1 MKENLLP
8 KGISV
13 KAFIIRGGKFFTT
26 EILSTT
32 TYANTA
38 LKRID
43 FGESA
48 V

>member
-8 KGISV
+8 KGINV
-13 KAFIIRGGKFFTT
+13 KAFIIREGKFFTR

-32 TYANTA
+32 TYANVA

-43 FGESA
+43 FGKSG

>member
-13 KAFIIRGGKFFTT
+13 KAFIVRGRKFFAT

-32 TYANTA
+32 TYANAA

-43 FGESA
+43 FGKSG

>member
-1 MKENLLP
+1 MKENLLL

-13 KAFIIRGGKFFTT
+13 KAFIIRGGKFFAR

-32 TYANTA
+32 TYANVA

-43 FGESA
+43 FGKSG

>member
-32 TYANTA
+32 TYANIA
-38 LKRID
+38 LKRVD